1 MPQEVR
7 GLISPYV
14 GFLVDKLNKIYEAWD
29 EGDEELALSR
39 AVKLGYFLV
48 EQLKDKLKPD
58 MNKIIEEMNGAT
70 QKEGVG
76 FLTEEATRSDRARQ
90 VARKWL
96 PIFLDKLTSL
106 FDERDYFEI
115 HLKPILMGGE
125 DQEIKMSG
133 K

>member
-48 EQLKDKLKPD
+48 DQLKDKLKPD